1 MADPQ
6 SSSSSM
12 EKIRGL
18 FRNPISLVG
27 GALALVALANILFLF
42 LIDLTS
48 EHPAPYIGILA
59 YMVGP
64 AILICGLA
72 LIPFGIWYDHRR
84 RKDLLPG
91 ERIRYL

>member
-1 MADPQ
+1 MTMADPQ
-6 SSSSSM
+6 PAQGAFSRV
-12 EKIRGL
+12 KHV
-18 FRNPISLVG
+18 FRNPISLIG

-72 LIPFGIWYDHRR
+72 LIRS
-84 RKDLLPG
+84 LPAD
-91 ERIRYL
+91 